1 MKPYV
6 LKTSYA
12 CGVDLHSRQMYVCI
26 MDKDGNIHKHC
37 NIKGNNLDFFLKLL
51 EPYLPDITIAV
62 ESTFNWYFLKDFCD
76 SQKIPFMIGHA
87 LYMKH
92 IHGGK
97 AKNDR
102 IDSRKIADLLR
113 GNLLPPSY
121 CYPSQLRSARDLMR
135 RRIHLVRERASLL
148 AHISIVGHQFN
159 MVITDAQKKKTVRKE
174 LLKRFKFDA
183 NIYSS
188 IKANLE
194 IIEALDKTIKRL
206 DLDIRQFA
214 LKEARH
220 SFQILKTIQ
229 GSGDTISLSILY
241 EIDDINRFKSVKDF
255 TSYARLVK
263 CKAESAG
270 KSYGY
275 SGAKIGNPHLK
286 WAFSELA
293 IYSVIHCPEIK
304 LFFQKHLLNKYSK
317 GKAYS
322 VLAHKLGRAVY
333 FMLKKGVVFDPY
345 KYLLKS
351 IAGIRFSSKA

>member
-6 LKTSYA
+6 LKTKYA
-12 CGVDLHSRQMYVCI
+12 CGVDLHSRQMYICI
-26 MDKDGNIHKHC
+26 MDRDGNVFKHT
-37 NIKGNNLDFFLKLL
+37 NIKGNNLDFFLKLI
-51 EPYLPDITIAV
+51 EPYKSDLTVAV

-76 SQKIPFMIGHA
+76 LHNIEFVIGHA

-113 GNLLPPSY
+113 GNYLPPSY
-121 CYPSQLRSARDLMR
+121 CYPAHLRSARDLMR
-135 RRIHLVRERASLL
+135 RRGHLVRQRASLL

-159 MVITDAQKKKTVRKE
+159 MDIKDTHKRKEVRKE
-174 LLKRFKFDA
+174 LLKMFKFDK
-183 NIYSS
+183 NTYSN
-188 IKANLE
+188 IKADLE
-194 IIEALDKTIKRL
+194 AIEAFDKIIKRL
-206 DLDIRQFA
+206 DLDIRQHA

-241 EIDDINRFKSVKDF
+241 EIDDINRFKTVKDF

-293 IYSVIHCPEIK
+293 VYSVIHCPEIK

-333 FMLKKGVVFDPY
+333 FMLKKGTVFDP
-345 KYLLKS
+345 LKFCMEM
-351 IAGIRFSSKA
+351 AREYRRNPV

>member
-6 LKTSYA
+6 LKTEYA

-26 MDKDGNIHKHC
+26 MDRDGNVLVHT
-37 NIKGNNLDFFLKLL
+37 NINGNNLDYFLKLI
-51 EPYLPDITIAV
+51 EPYKTNLTVAC

-76 SQKIPFMIGHA
+76 LHNIEFIIGHV

-102 IDSRKIADLLR
+102 IDSKKIADLLR
-113 GNLLPPSY
+113 SNYLPPSY
-121 CYPSQLRSARDLMR
+121 CYPADLRSARDLMR
-135 RRIHLVRERASLL
+135 RRGHLVRQRASLQ

-159 MVITDAQKKKTVRKE
+159 MRITDAEKQKGKRKE
-174 LLKRFKFDA
+174 LLKRFKFDPLVYK
-183 NIYSS
+183 N
-188 IKANLE
+188 IKADLDA
-194 IIEALDKTIKRL
+194 IEVLDKIIKGL
-206 DLDIRQFA
+206 DLDVRQFA
-214 LKEARH
+214 LKEKHH

-229 GSGDTISLSILY
+229 GSGDTISLNILY
-241 EIDDINRFKSVKDF
+241 EIDDINRFATVKDF

-275 SGAKIGNPHLK
+275 NGAKIGNPHLK

-293 IYSVIHCPEIK
+293 VYSAIHCPEVK
-304 LFFQKHLLNKYSK
+304 LYFEKYLLNKYSK
-317 GKAYS
+317 SKAYS

-333 FMLKKGVVFDPY
+333 FMLKKGTFFDPHKFCMEMLREY
-345 KYLLKS
+345 
-351 IAGIRFSSKA
+351 RRNPV